1 MLDFSVGDIAGAFGV
16 DSKIGGLDLDKI
28 NVGEVLGLGE
38 GSKKKKKKSDN
49 DGDENSKFSTGSI
62 HPNDGNVGTID
73 QNSTTAVD
81 V

>member
-49 DGDENSKFSTGSI
+49 DGDENSQFSTGSI
-62 HPNDGNVGTID
+62 HPNEGNVGTID
-73 QNSTTAVD
+73 QNPTTAVD

>member
-38 GSKKKKKKSDN
+38 GAKKKKKKSD
-49 DGDENSKFSTGSI
+49 GDESSQFSTGGI
-62 HPNDGNVGTID
+62 HPNEGNVGAID
-73 QNSTTAVD
+73 QNPTTAVD